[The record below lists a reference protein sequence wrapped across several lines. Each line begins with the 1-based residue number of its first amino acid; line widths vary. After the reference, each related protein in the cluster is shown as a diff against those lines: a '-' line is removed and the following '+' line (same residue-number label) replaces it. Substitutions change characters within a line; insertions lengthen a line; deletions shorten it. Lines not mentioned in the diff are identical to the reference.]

1 MVGEHGRNEID
12 STWRRVSELTAPP
25 FAINFGRGSCHGIF
39 MPIRYPGTGSCESP
53 GIPTQGEIGGK
64 RSWSTGF
71 HVSLIDDFINNE
83 NDFARDSWKNWTD
96 RSESSSVAMFIR
108 GKCCNIRERR
118 IIFASHCY

>member
-1 MVGEHGRNEID
+1 MV
-12 STWRRVSELTAPP
+12 
-25 FAINFGRGSCHGIF
+25 
-39 MPIRYPGTGSCESP
+39 
-53 GIPTQGEIGGK
+53 
-64 RSWSTGF
+64 TGF